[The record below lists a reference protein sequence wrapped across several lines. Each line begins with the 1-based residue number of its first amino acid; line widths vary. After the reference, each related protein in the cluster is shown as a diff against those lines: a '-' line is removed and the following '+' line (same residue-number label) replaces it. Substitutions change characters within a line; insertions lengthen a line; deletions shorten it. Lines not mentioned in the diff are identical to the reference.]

1 MKLEGCN
8 MMTCRCRQ
16 TMCYICRETSINL
29 RHFKDSN
36 GGCPMY
42 SDDEKIDEE
51 KMKEVHTKYEAQEKK
66 SDAKC
71 RVI

>member
-1 MKLEGCN
+1 
-8 MMTCRCRQ
+8 
-16 TMCYICRETSINL
+16 
-29 RHFKDSN
+29 
-36 GGCPMY
+36 MY

-71 RVI
+71 RVIWKLKEQIIFKVGFYRAVNYFV